1 MTKEE
6 IEELLRPHIYQINDE
21 MYIPIAVPPKLF
33 SFEYQQF
40 YNFFIEFNKN
50 GVIKY
55 KKLGSVK
62 FLEYTDLLV
71 EIIQIFDTRT
81 TEMNRLKEI
90 KKLLS

>member
-1 MTKEE
+1 MTTEE
-6 IEELLRPHIYQINDE
+6 IKELLKPHIYQIGDE
-21 MYIPIAVPPKLF
+21 MYIPISSPPKLF

-40 YNFFIEFNKN
+40 YNFFIENNKN
-50 GVIKY
+50 NIIKY

-81 TEMNRLKEI
+81 YEMKRLKEI
-90 KKLLS
+90 KKQLN